1 MQKMTMDHVRI
12 TKVDSP
18 PARQWGNGAAQTAV
32 FSFSG
37 LTIA

>member
-1 MQKMTMDHVRI
+1 MQNMTMDHVRI

-18 PARQWGNGAAQTAV
+18 PARRWGCGAARTAV
-32 FSFSG
+32 FPFSD